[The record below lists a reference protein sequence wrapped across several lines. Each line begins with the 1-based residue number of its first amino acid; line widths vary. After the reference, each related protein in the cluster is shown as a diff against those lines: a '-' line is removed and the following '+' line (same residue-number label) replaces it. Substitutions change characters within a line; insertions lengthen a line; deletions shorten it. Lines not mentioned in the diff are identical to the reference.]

1 MATSYVDI
9 YTRAINR
16 FDDPSITSAY
26 NTNPIDFFQVMLG
39 YLENAIPAF
48 TTPVIMLDI
57 LNDTMNYSEQTELFN
72 GTGATDTF
80 VLSTIPP
87 TGSYFYAEVNG
98 ISQEVS
104 YIEITNSVQFI
115 TDPPL
120 GVENV
125 SVQWY
130 FAGQFNQTLTNKQQ
144 DILSGLL
151 VQSWSEKEKNFL
163 LDIRRLLNDTD
174 YKMGVESSNITS
186 KGNWFAGIRE
196 KNDSDMKNYAWVVY
210 NNELRKQYGMPQIGG
225 V

>member
-9 YTRAINR
+9 YTRAIKR

-48 TTPVIMLDI
+48 ITPMIMLDI
-57 LNDTMNYSEQTELFN
+57 LNDTTDYSEQTELFD

-80 VLSTIPP
+80 VLSTTPP
-87 TGSYFYAEVNG
+87 TGSYFYAEVG
-98 ISQEVS
+98 DIPQEVS
-104 YIEITNSVQFI
+104 YTELTNSVQFLSN
-115 TDPPL
+115 PPI
-120 GVENV
+120 GNENV
-125 SVQWY
+125 LVQWY
-130 FAGQFNQTLTNKQQ
+130 YAGQFNQTLTVRQQ

-151 VQSWSEKEKNFL
+151 VQCWSEKEKNFL

-196 KNDSDMKNYAWVVY
+196 KNDSDMQKYAWDVY